1 MRIKIKI
8 TITREPSKIGIYLR
22 LRFNKVKDYIIIKYK
37 KFKELIKMPDEIE
50 KSKLTLFLE
59 ENKISEDY
67 VLGVLVGMGKKE
79 PDEEEEEAETPEE
92 PETPETPEEPEKPES
107 PEEPDVEIP
116 VPTIK
121 EIIEATIK
129 ETLKV
134 KRKPPPKKEEHT
146 KTPPKYADRPEVYI

>member
-1 MRIKIKI
+1 
-8 TITREPSKIGIYLR
+8 
-22 LRFNKVKDYIIIKYK
+22 
-37 KFKELIKMPDEIE
+37 MPDEKE

-67 VLGVLVGMGKKE
+67 VLGVLAGMGKKE
-79 PDEEEEEAETPEE
+79 PEEEEEEIEEPEKPDKTETPEE
-92 PETPETPEEPEKPES
+92 PKTPETPK
-107 PEEPDVEIP
+107 EPDVEIP

-134 KRKPPPKKEEHT
+134 KRKAPPKKEEHT
-146 KTPPKYADRPEVYI
+146 KEPPKYADRPELFV